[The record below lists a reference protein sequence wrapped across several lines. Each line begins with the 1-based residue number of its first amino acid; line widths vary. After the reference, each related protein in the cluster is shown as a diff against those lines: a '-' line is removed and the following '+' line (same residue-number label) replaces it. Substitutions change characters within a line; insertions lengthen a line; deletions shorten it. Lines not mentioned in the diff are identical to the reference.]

1 MTNAWALVLFTLL
14 ILVLLA
20 LDLGVLN
27 RRPHM
32 PSFREAALTYAGWL
46 ALASLFG
53 VGVYYWRGFEPALQF
68 VTGYVL
74 ELSLSMDNVFVFAVI
89 FRYVAVPLAY
99 QHRVL
104 FWGILGALVMRGL
117 FIGAGVALVS
127 RFTWVFYL
135 FGAFLVFTGLKL
147 LLEKHREFHPERNP
161 LLGLTRRFFPV
172 TSDYAGA
179 SFLVRRAGVL
189 MLTPLLL
196 VLIMVESADV
206 LFAVDSIPA
215 VFAITQDPFI
225 VYTSNV
231 FAILGLR
238 TLYFLLAGAI
248 AKFRYLHPALAVI
261 LVLVGLK
268 MLLAH
273 FYRLPTWLSLA
284 VICLIFGIAILLSLL
299 RGKSSAAEEASGE
312 V

>member
-1 MTNAWALVLFTLL
+1 
-14 ILVLLA
+14 
-20 LDLGVLN
+20 
-27 RRPHM
+27 
-32 PSFREAALTYAGWL
+32 
-46 ALASLFG
+46 
-53 VGVYYWRGFEPALQF
+53 
-68 VTGYVL
+68 
-74 ELSLSMDNVFVFAVI
+74 
-89 FRYVAVPLAY
+89 
-99 QHRVL
+99 
-104 FWGILGALVMRGL
+104 
-117 FIGAGVALVS
+117 
-127 RFTWVFYL
+127 
-135 FGAFLVFTGLKL
+135 
-147 LLEKHREFHPERNP
+147 LEKHREFHPERNP